1 LSFSLFHRYWAS
13 LLSINGLKL
22 PKIGAGVLI
31 GGDVEK
37 PEFAVIAR
45 SLSDLGF
52 KLHCSS
58 RKVQDFIASLPYV
71 RKATRV
77 EFPVKDKRRLHE
89 VFEHHEIQMVINLAK
104 SRGRDILDEDYVAR
118 RNAVDFGILLLVARL
133 NLTFSSDAMRQ
144 TK

>member
-1 LSFSLFHRYWAS
+1 M
-13 LLSINGLKL
+13 
-22 PKIGAGVLI
+22 
-31 GGDVEK
+31 
-37 PEFAVIAR
+37 
-45 SLSDLGF
+45 
-52 KLHCSS
+52 
-58 RKVQDFIASLPYV
+58 QDFIASLPYV